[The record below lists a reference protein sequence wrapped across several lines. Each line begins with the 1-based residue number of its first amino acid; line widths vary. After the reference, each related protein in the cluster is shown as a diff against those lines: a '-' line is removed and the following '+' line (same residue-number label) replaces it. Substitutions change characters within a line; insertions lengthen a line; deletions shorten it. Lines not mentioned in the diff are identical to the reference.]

1 MFQAAKDP
9 QSALQQMAQSDP
21 RMQQVSDFVNQN
33 GGDAKAAFYQLA
45 RKKGVDPD
53 AFIQQFSG
61 LMK

>member
-9 QSALQQMAQSDP
+9 QAALSQMAQTDK

-45 RKKGVDPD
+45 RQKGVDPD
-53 AFIQQFSG
+53 AFIQQMQG